1 MHHKGYIQICE
12 GKESKVHVTR
22 KKGLCL
28 LVGLLM
34 SCTEHN
40 HPPDQAFN
48 MAENQAEVLH
58 CSSFYFTHSHEALA
72 LNDPYL

>member
-40 HPPDQAFN
+40 HPPDQA
-48 MAENQAEVLH
+48 EVLH
-58 CSSFYFTHSHEALA
+58 CSSFYFIHSHEALA